1 MRSPFPILFALSLL
15 TAPLLATQIVIEAES
30 AIETEAPVA
39 KGTTPPGAT
48 VEQAASGGSFLF
60 IKEGAGNP
68 PKLDK
73 GFAKYEFEV
82 PKAGAYRLWARV
94 RWDGECS
101 NSFLVQI
108 DDRPA
113 FLFGEDATFDVW
125 HWVRYP
131 VARMAPLVKLSQ
143 GKHVLVFRN
152 REDGVALDQILL
164 TTDKRT
170 VPVGILPGAK

>member
-1 MRSPFPILFALSLL
+1 MKSPLPFLPVLSLL
-15 TAPLLATQIVIEAES
+15 AVPVLAAQIVIEAES
-30 AIETEAPVA
+30 AVEIEAPME
-39 KGTTPPGAT
+39 KGTTPAGAI
-48 VEQAASGGSFLF
+48 VEKAASGGAYLF

-82 PKAGAYRLWARV
+82 RKAGAYRLWARV
-94 RWDGECS
+94 RWEGECS
-101 NSFLVQI
+101 NSFMVQI

-113 FLFGEDATFDVW
+113 FLFGEDATFNVW

-131 VARMAPLVKLSQ
+131 VARMAPLLKLSK
-143 GKHVLVFRN
+143 GKHTLVFRN
-152 REDGVALDQILL
+152 REDGVSLDQILL

>member
-1 MRSPFPILFALSLL
+1 MNSPFKILPVLSLL
-15 TAPLLATQIVIEAES
+15 SASLFATQIVIEAES
-30 AIETEAPVA
+30 AVEIEAPVA
-39 KGTTPPGAT
+39 KGTTPANA
-48 VEQAASGGSFLF
+48 VIEKAASGGAFLF

-68 PKLDK
+68 PKLNK

-82 PKAGAYRLWARV
+82 EKAGAYRLWARV
-94 RWDGECS
+94 RWEGECS
-101 NSFLVQI
+101 NSFMVQI

-113 FLFGEDATFDVW
+113 FLFGEDATFNVW

-131 VARMAPLVKLSQ
+131 VARMAPLMRLSK

-164 TTDKRT
+164 TTDKRV
-170 VPVGILPGAK
+170 VPVGIISGAK